1 MKDAVRKH
9 VLPHNSS
16 FGDIFWIGGELLQT
30 RKQAPSLEGKH
41 PSKTCFFSQKEW
53 RVGGVVRM
61 NALGSF
67 KGAFFLVH
75 HHDYKYPWPGP
86 GNRAVSAAHG
96 LHCSQKKRGMPLLTC
111 GAACY

>member
-1 MKDAVRKH
+1 MLFENMFCPIIH
-9 VLPHNSS
+9 HLGIY
-16 FGDIFWIGGELLQT
+16 FGLGGIT
-30 RKQAPSLEGKH
+30 TAPSLEGKH
-41 PSKTCFFSQKEW
+41 PSKTSFFSQKEW

-86 GNRAVSAAHG
+86 GNRAVSAAHR
-96 LHCSQKKRGMPLLTC
+96 LHCSQKQEENPSIEPAAETTDLLSNF
-111 GAACY
+111 